1 MEGDRVGVSAVEETN
16 TLLVR
21 STPQAWRSIREVI
34 EKLDVMPLQ
43 VHIEAQVAEVAL
55 TGDLKYGVNW
65 FFDNAVAGRA
75 LTGALAG
82 LTLPPAAGGSWNTFA
97 GGVTGN
103 DGVGWAFT
111 GHNAAAVVSALDKV
125 TDLRLLQTPSVFVR
139 NNAEATL
146 NVGDKVPINTTTVN
160 TGVGTSTY
168 SSVQYIDTG
177 VILKVRP
184 RVTRDGTV
192 FRISCRR
199 SAAPPTCRT
208 PATRTSAT
216 AIRASRPRSCPP
228 KRRYRAATPSC
239 WRA

>member
-1 MEGDRVGVSAVEETN
+1 MNLPQRQSGNVSVSLEVEGDRVGVSAVEETN

-75 LTGALAG
+75 LTGALSG
-82 LTLPPAAGGSWNTFA
+82 LTLPPAAAGAWNTFA

-125 TDLRLLQTPSVFVR
+125 TDLRLLQTPR
-139 NNAEATL
+139 CLCATTP
-146 NVGDKVPINTTTVN
+146 K
-160 TGVGTSTY
+160 
-168 SSVQYIDTG
+168 
-177 VILKVRP
+177 P
-184 RVTRDGTV
+184 RSMWVTR
-192 FRISCRR
+192 CR
-199 SAAPPTCRT
+199 STQ
-208 PATRTSAT
+208 
-216 AIRASRPRSCPP
+216 PR
-228 KRRYRAATPSC
+228 
-239 WRA
+239 